1 MAGAALRIG
10 DQLILEEDY
19 DETYIPSEQEIQEFA
34 RVVGIDPENEPELM
48 WLAREGIVA
57 PLPAEWKPCQ
67 DITGDIYYFNFA
79 NGQSTWD
86 HPCDERYRQLVI
98 QEREK
103 ILEHGGLKK
112 KEKKKKR
119 GEKKKDKK
127 ERDLLKYPMEV
138 HSEPGILPSTSF
150 YRVSSP
156 ILSSGHAS
164 PDLEQQGSLGTQN
177 ESFLKNHKGKV
188 SDTGDLSRL
197 LSNPAPG
204 KLQPLL
210 SAKSNRTHQILADV
224 EKILGRAASSSRSD
238 VNHQT
243 CQDVT
248 TEIRCAAAS
257 GVFSDL
263 EAEDLDSVHLVKPLF
278 QTLKKPSQTIAGATV
293 VLDLGGVKDRRL
305 FLEGEKQG
313 EDHGEGHAEG
323 DGLQSLVRKED
334 FLQTVEKEMQLL
346 PSATAFSLISQTS
359 RTLEGQGDIHY
370 FQNEVL
376 RPLER
381 IKESRRKKKKLSEQ
395 CQATE
400 PSTWQIKAPVPHS
413 QLQASVEL
421 GAKTGTCGS
430 DGLSLA
436 VVSSATPGQ
445 LIEEKKHDPRID
457 SDGGNSISVA
467 SSLSDHLASQVLGE
481 VDNFSWDLQSS
492 CESEH
497 PTKHLP
503 SPQRSFLEAINTQA
517 QSSPDNQSASECYSE
532 DQKFYQH
539 VLHMVKKSRR
549 AGSSVPEPLKGQKDN
564 KKGPGA
570 GQTVEPNVA
579 REGTIETAA
588 ARLKQGAAAP
598 KAERFKPSEGQ
609 TCILQ
614 DNQAGE
620 QPVHNT
626 GLMEEACSLGLSPEG
641 NGVKEPSTYRKS
653 LLKSKNEEEK
663 EEACLYHLAAGATEN
678 KEVSESMHERA
689 GVLQNPRVDIGIIL
703 EQKSPVLENVLDV
716 AELSPVLN
724 GPKVGLNTAA
734 IESTWI
740 EEDKSWMVQGKNQ
753 NKDSLE
759 EEQNRGS
766 AVATESRKF
775 ETEIKPIKPWKIHTG
790 GSLEEITKV
799 EEANMY
805 LLQEKQTHVQNLQEE
820 LQQEKEE
827 EIQMLPPQKES
838 ALWLLKTELER
849 TKQEEEIRL
858 REEVQLELQKLQTE
872 MHSEMDA
879 EKEKIRLA
887 QEAIL
892 NQLKEELESFQQ
904 TEREK
909 LKEQKLLS
917 LERIKKEV
925 ETVEQAEQMALE
937 QKNQRALDELREKL
951 CREKELAM
959 QELQAQFAAEIQQQ
973 KSAAIEEHQKVILTL
988 QMEIMES
995 RRREEAELQKELE
1008 SVEQKVQ
1015 QKRHQVAEYEREL
1028 SDLLKEKRQEVE
1040 WEHVRELEKMQKIHQ
1055 EALARIRVQ
1064 HEDQEK
1070 KAQDAELELEL
1081 RTKDAQTRAA
1091 QLCAQEEAWKKKRQ
1105 QVLEEE
1111 KQLEEGRNEA
1121 ALAARSHLEESQKAQ
1136 ENLEDT
1142 LQQLHR
1148 ALAELQDQKK
1158 KLESQVALLQLQ
1170 SQQLER
1176 RTSELEETIRTKQEL
1191 LKKLDKECNEATSL
1205 RKKEEALR
1213 VEDLQGDC
1221 PEPSSREMASETP
1234 KSNEESSLLL
1244 NQVRHYISAEGAS
1257 LKTAKEFLVRQTR
1270 SMRKRQTAL
1279 RAAKQHWY
1287 HDLQGTQAVQD
1298 SSHSQVLEGV
1308 RRDLEE
1314 EGRQLDEMKS
1324 AMRKGQELL
1333 KKKEERLGQLE
1344 SSLLEEFS
1352 DEDTIKGMACKK
1364 MVTFDLS
1371 DSEDTSSLMSA
1382 DQSPHKIADLK
1393 PDVQFSPFDKIQ
1405 YLTDSLQ
1412 RITSDLNCVLRL
1424 LSTFSSQQSLFT
1436 STRGQSLAPL
1446 ARDGIPL
1453 TAYTSLAR
1461 AYSATPFVP
1470 STGPQSVWCSSSGP
1484 SPAAVSGQSVDSMLT
1499 EKWRKYFPG
1508 KFPLPYGG
1516 LGVQDDKLDSLTTG
1530 EQVCLFQH
1538 PHFQGSKTEKP
1549 NIQSMIDAN
1558 KKWLESFKHSS
1569 KGPLLPSSSRSSSSG
1584 SGLVQLGL
1592 DENNQ
1597 IKVYHF

>member
-1 MAGAALRIG
+1 
-10 DQLILEEDY
+10 
-19 DETYIPSEQEIQEFA
+19 
-34 RVVGIDPENEPELM
+34 
-48 WLAREGIVA
+48 
-57 PLPAEWKPCQ
+57 
-67 DITGDIYYFNFA
+67 
-79 NGQSTWD
+79 
-86 HPCDERYRQLVI
+86 
-98 QEREK
+98 
-103 ILEHGGLKK
+103 
-112 KEKKKKR
+112 
-119 GEKKKDKK
+119 
-127 ERDLLKYPMEV
+127 MEV

-177 ESFLKNHKGKV
+177 DSFLKNHKGKV

-278 QTLKKPSQTIAGATV
+278 QTLKKPSQTIAGATI
-293 VLDLGGVKDRRL
+293 VLDLGEVKDRRL

-430 DGLSLA
+430 DGFSLA
-436 VVSSATPGQ
+436 VVSSPTPGQ

-503 SPQRSFLEAINTQA
+503 SPQRSFLEAVNTQA
-517 QSSPDNQSASECYSE
+517 QSSPDNQSSSECYSE

-564 KKGPGA
+564 SKGPGA
-570 GQTVEPNVA
+570 DQTVDPDVA
-579 REGTIETAA
+579 GEGTIETTA

-626 GLMEEACSLGLSPEG
+626 GLMEEACRLGLSPEG

-689 GVLQNPRVDIGIIL
+689 GVLQNPRVDIGVIL
-703 EQKSPVLENVLDV
+703 EQKSPMLENVLDV
-716 AELSPVLN
+716 ADLSPVLN
-724 GPKVGLNTAA
+724 GPKFELNTAA

-740 EEDKSWMVQGKNQ
+740 EKDKSWMVQEKNQ

-790 GSLEEITKV
+790 RSLEEITKV

-838 ALWLLKTELER
+838 AL
-849 TKQEEEIRL
+849 
-858 REEVQLELQKLQTE
+858 
-872 MHSEMDA
+872 
-879 EKEKIRLA
+879 RLA
-887 QEAIL
+887 QEATL
-892 NQLKEELESFQQ
+892 NQLKEELESFRQS
-904 TEREK
+904 EREK

-917 LERIKKEV
+917 LERIKKEA
-925 ETVEQAEQMALE
+925 ETTEQAEQMALE

-973 KSAAIEEHQKVILTL
+973 KSATIEEHQKVILTL
-988 QMEIMES
+988 QMEIMEAQ
-995 RRREEAELQKELE
+995 RREEAELQKELE

-1040 WEHVRELEKMQKIHQ
+1040 REHVRELEKMQKIHQ

-1064 HEDQEK
+1064 HEDQERKQKAELLATLQNELERMRPLHQAELEALLKKHVEQLKDLHQSHQEQEK

-1136 ENLEDT
+1136 ANLEDT

-1191 LKKLDKECNEATSL
+1191 LKKLDKECSEATSP

-1308 RRDLEE
+1308 LRNLEE

-1333 KKKEERLGQLE
+1333 KKKEERLSQLE

-1393 PDVQFSPFDKIQ
+1393 PDIQFSPFDKIQ

-1436 STRGQSLAPL
+1436 STQGQSLAPL

-1508 KFPLPYGG
+1508 KFPLPCGG
-1516 LGVQDDKLDSLTTG
+1516 LGAQDDKLDSLTTG

-1538 PHFQGSKTEKP
+1538 LPFQGSKTEKP

-1569 KGPLLPSSSRSSSSG
+1569 KGPLLASTSRSSSSG

>member
-1 MAGAALRIG
+1 MAGPALRIG

-34 RVVGIDPENEPELM
+34 RVLGIDPENEPELM

-103 ILEHGGLKK
+103 ILEHGDLRK

-119 GEKKKDKK
+119 AEKKKDKK
-127 ERDLLKYPMEV
+127 ERDLLKYPAEV
-138 HSEPGILPSTSF
+138 QSEPGILPSTSF

-156 ILSSGHAS
+156 ILSSEHAS
-164 PDLEQQGSLGTQN
+164 PDLEQQGSLVTQN
-177 ESFLKNHKGKV
+177 DSFLKNHKGKV

-197 LSNPAPG
+197 LPNPAPG

-210 SAKSNRTHQILADV
+210 PAKPTRTHQILADV

-238 VNHQT
+238 INHQT
-243 CQDVT
+243 YQDVT
-248 TEIRCAAAS
+248 TEIRCAAAT

-263 EAEDLDSVHLVKPLF
+263 EAEDLDSIHLVKPLF
-278 QTLKKPSQTIAGATV
+278 QTLKKPSQTIAGATT
-293 VLDLGGVKDRRL
+293 VLDLEGVKEKRQ
-305 FLEGEKQG
+305 FLEGEKQS
-313 EDHGEGHAEG
+313 EDHGEDHAEG

-334 FLQTVEKEMQLL
+334 LLQMVEKEMQFH
-346 PSATAFSLISQTS
+346 PPATAFTLIRQMS

-413 QLQASVEL
+413 QLQAFVEL

-436 VVSSATPGQ
+436 AVSSPTPGQ
-445 LIEEKKHDPRID
+445 LVEEKKRTQRTD
-457 SDGGNSISVA
+457 SDSGNSISVA

-492 CESEH
+492 CDTEH
-497 PTKHLP
+497 PTKPLP
-503 SPQRSFLEAINTQA
+503 SPQRPFLEARNTQA

-549 AGSSVPEPLKGQKDN
+549 AESSAPEPLRSQKGSSKW
-564 KKGPGA
+564 PGA
-570 GQTVEPNVA
+570 DQAVEPVA
-579 REGTIETAA
+579 GETTIETAA
-588 ARLKQGAAAP
+588 AKLKQEAAAP
-598 KAERFKPSEGQ
+598 EVERLKPSEGQ
-609 TCILQ
+609 ACTLQ
-614 DNQAGE
+614 DNQSGGQLVCNVAL
-620 QPVHNT
+620 T
-626 GLMEEACSLGLSPEG
+626 EEACGPGLSPEG
-641 NGVKEPSTYRKS
+641 NGIKEPSSYRKN

-663 EEACLYHLAAGATEN
+663 EEACLHHLVSGVAEK
-678 KEVSESMHERA
+678 KEVSE
-689 GVLQNPRVDIGIIL
+689 
-703 EQKSPVLENVLDV
+703 
-716 AELSPVLN
+716 
-724 GPKVGLNTAA
+724 
-734 IESTWI
+734 
-740 EEDKSWMVQGKNQ
+740 DKSWLVQGKNQ
-753 NKDSLE
+753 NEDSLG

-766 AVATESRKF
+766 AVATESRQF

-790 GSLEEITKV
+790 GSLKEITKV

-805 LLQEKQTHVQNLQEE
+805 LLQEKQTHIQNLQEE

-827 EIQMLPPQKES
+827 EILILYQQKES
-838 ALWLLKTELER
+838 ALWSLRTELER
-849 TKQEEEIRL
+849 TRQEEDIRL
-858 REEVQLELQKLQTE
+858 RDEVQVELQKFQTE
-872 MHSEMDA
+872 MLSEMDA

-887 QEAIL
+887 QEAAL
-892 NQLKEELESFQQ
+892 NQLKEDLESFQQ
-904 TEREK
+904 AKREK

-917 LERIKKEV
+917 LERIKKEAEAV
-925 ETVEQAEQMALE
+925 VQAEQMELE
-937 QKNQRALDELREKL
+937 QKNQRALNELKEKL

-959 QELQAQFAAEIQQQ
+959 QELQVQFAAEIQQQ
-973 KSAAIEEHQKVILTL
+973 KTAAKEEHQKVILTL
-988 QMEIMES
+988 QMEIMEAQ
-995 RRREEAELQKELE
+995 RREEAEFQKELE

-1028 SDLLKEKRQEVE
+1028 TDLLKEKRQEVE
-1040 WEHVRELEKMQKIHQ
+1040 REHVRELEKMQKIHQ
-1055 EALARIRVQ
+1055 EALARIQAQ
-1064 HEDQEK
+1064 HEDKERKQKAELLAALQNELEHMRLLHKAELEAFLKKHVEQLEDLHQRHQEQEK
-1070 KAQDAELELEL
+1070 RAQDAEQELEL
-1081 RTKDAQTRAA
+1081 RAKDAQTRAA

-1111 KQLEEGRNEA
+1111 KQLEEERKEA
-1121 ALAARSHLEESQKAQ
+1121 ALAAHSHREESQKAQ

-1142 LQQLHR
+1142 LQQLR
-1148 ALAELQDQKK
+1148 RTLAELQDQKK
-1158 KLESQVALLQLQ
+1158 KLESQVELLLLQ

-1176 RTSELEETIRTKQEL
+1176 HTSELEETIRTKQEL
-1191 LKKLDKECNEATSL
+1191 LKKLDKECSEAASP

-1213 VEDLQGDC
+1213 VEDLQGDY
-1221 PEPSSREMASETP
+1221 PEPSSREMTSDTP
-1234 KSNEESSLLL
+1234 KSNEDSSLLL

-1257 LKTAKEFLVRQTR
+1257 LKTAKEFLVCQTR

-1287 HDLQGTQAVQD
+1287 HDLQGTQTVQD
-1298 SSHSQVLEGV
+1298 SGRSQVLEGV
-1308 RRDLEE
+1308 CRNLEE

-1324 AMRKGQELL
+1324 AMQKGQELL
-1333 KKKEERLGQLE
+1333 KKKEQRLSQLE

-1352 DEDTIKGMACKK
+1352 DEDTIKGVACKK

-1405 YLTDSLQ
+1405 CLTDSLQ
-1412 RITSDLNCVLRL
+1412 HITSDLNCVLRL

-1436 STRGQSLAPL
+1436 STQGQSLAPS

-1461 AYSATPFVP
+1461 AYSAAPFVP
-1470 STGPQSVWCSSSGP
+1470 STGPQSAWCSSSGP
-1484 SPAAVSGQSVDSMLT
+1484 SPAAVSGQSVDSLLM

-1508 KFPLPYGG
+1508 KFPLPCGG
-1516 LGVQDDKLDSLTTG
+1516 LGAQDDKLDSLTTG
-1530 EQVCLFQH
+1530 KQVCLFQH

-1558 KKWLESFKHSS
+1558 KKWLESFKHNS
-1569 KGPLLPSSSRSSSSG
+1569 KGPLLPSTSHSSSSG

>member
-1 MAGAALRIG
+1 
-10 DQLILEEDY
+10 
-19 DETYIPSEQEIQEFA
+19 
-34 RVVGIDPENEPELM
+34 
-48 WLAREGIVA
+48 
-57 PLPAEWKPCQ
+57 
-67 DITGDIYYFNFA
+67 
-79 NGQSTWD
+79 
-86 HPCDERYRQLVI
+86 
-98 QEREK
+98 
-103 ILEHGGLKK
+103 
-112 KEKKKKR
+112 
-119 GEKKKDKK
+119 
-127 ERDLLKYPMEV
+127 MEV

-177 ESFLKNHKGKV
+177 DSFLKNHKGKV

-278 QTLKKPSQTIAGATV
+278 QTLKKPSQTIAGATI
-293 VLDLGGVKDRRL
+293 VLDLGEVKDRRL

-430 DGLSLA
+430 DGFSLA
-436 VVSSATPGQ
+436 VVSSPTPGQ

-503 SPQRSFLEAINTQA
+503 SPQRSFLEAVNTQA
-517 QSSPDNQSASECYSE
+517 QSSPDNQSSSECYSE

-564 KKGPGA
+564 SKGPGA
-570 GQTVEPNVA
+570 DQTVDPDVA
-579 REGTIETAA
+579 GEGTIETTA

-626 GLMEEACSLGLSPEG
+626 GLMEEACRLGLSPEG

-689 GVLQNPRVDIGIIL
+689 GVLQNPRVDIGVIL
-703 EQKSPVLENVLDV
+703 EQKSPMLENVLDV
-716 AELSPVLN
+716 ADLSPVLN
-724 GPKVGLNTAA
+724 GPKFELNTAA

-740 EEDKSWMVQGKNQ
+740 EKDKSWMVQEKNQ

-790 GSLEEITKV
+790 RSLEEITKV

-838 ALWLLKTELER
+838 ALRLLKTELER
-849 TKQEEEIRL
+849 TRQEKEICL

-887 QEAIL
+887 QEATL
-892 NQLKEELESFQQ
+892 NQLKEELESFRQS
-904 TEREK
+904 EREK

-917 LERIKKEV
+917 LERIKKEA
-925 ETVEQAEQMALE
+925 ETTEQAEQMALE

-973 KSAAIEEHQKVILTL
+973 KSATIEEHQKVILTL
-988 QMEIMES
+988 QMEIMEAQ
-995 RRREEAELQKELE
+995 RREEAELQKELE

-1040 WEHVRELEKMQKIHQ
+1040 REHVRELEKMQKIHQ

-1136 ENLEDT
+1136 ANLEDT

-1191 LKKLDKECNEATSL
+1191 LKKLDKECSEATSP

-1308 RRDLEE
+1308 LRNLEE

-1333 KKKEERLGQLE
+1333 KKKEERLSQLE

-1393 PDVQFSPFDKIQ
+1393 PDIQFSPFDKIQ

-1436 STRGQSLAPL
+1436 STQGQSLAPL

-1508 KFPLPYGG
+1508 KFPLPCGG
-1516 LGVQDDKLDSLTTG
+1516 LGAQDDKLDSLTTG

-1538 PHFQGSKTEKP
+1538 LPFQGSKTEKP

-1569 KGPLLPSSSRSSSSG
+1569 KGPLLASTSRSSSSG

>member
-1 MAGAALRIG
+1 
-10 DQLILEEDY
+10 
-19 DETYIPSEQEIQEFA
+19 
-34 RVVGIDPENEPELM
+34 
-48 WLAREGIVA
+48 
-57 PLPAEWKPCQ
+57 
-67 DITGDIYYFNFA
+67 
-79 NGQSTWD
+79 
-86 HPCDERYRQLVI
+86 
-98 QEREK
+98 
-103 ILEHGGLKK
+103 
-112 KEKKKKR
+112 
-119 GEKKKDKK
+119 
-127 ERDLLKYPMEV
+127 MEV

-177 ESFLKNHKGKV
+177 DSFLKNHKGKV

-278 QTLKKPSQTIAGATV
+278 QTLKKPSQTIAGATI
-293 VLDLGGVKDRRL
+293 VLDLGEVKDRRL

-430 DGLSLA
+430 DGFSLA
-436 VVSSATPGQ
+436 VVSSPTPGQ

-503 SPQRSFLEAINTQA
+503 SPQRSFLEAVNTQA
-517 QSSPDNQSASECYSE
+517 QSSPDNQSSSECYSE

-564 KKGPGA
+564 SKGPGA
-570 GQTVEPNVA
+570 DQTVDPDVA
-579 REGTIETAA
+579 GEGTIETTA

-626 GLMEEACSLGLSPEG
+626 GLMEEACRLGLSPEG

-689 GVLQNPRVDIGIIL
+689 GVLQNPRVDIGVIL
-703 EQKSPVLENVLDV
+703 EQKSPMLENVLDV
-716 AELSPVLN
+716 ADLSPVLN
-724 GPKVGLNTAA
+724 GPKFELNTAA

-740 EEDKSWMVQGKNQ
+740 EKDKSWMVQEKNQ

-766 AVATESRKF
+766 AVATER
-775 ETEIKPIKPWKIHTG
+775 
-790 GSLEEITKV
+790 
-799 EEANMY
+799 
-805 LLQEKQTHVQNLQEE
+805 
-820 LQQEKEE
+820 
-827 EIQMLPPQKES
+827 
-838 ALWLLKTELER
+838 LLKTELER
-849 TKQEEEIRL
+849 TRQEKEICL

-887 QEAIL
+887 QEATL
-892 NQLKEELESFQQ
+892 NQLKEELESFRQS
-904 TEREK
+904 EREK

-917 LERIKKEV
+917 LERIKKEA
-925 ETVEQAEQMALE
+925 ETTEQAEQMALE

-973 KSAAIEEHQKVILTL
+973 KSATIEEHQKVILTL
-988 QMEIMES
+988 QMEIMEAQ
-995 RRREEAELQKELE
+995 RREEAELQKELE

-1040 WEHVRELEKMQKIHQ
+1040 REHVRELEKMQKIHQ

-1064 HEDQEK
+1064 HEDQERKQKAELLATLQNELERMRPLHQAELEALLKKHVEQLKDLHQSHQEQEK

-1136 ENLEDT
+1136 ANLEDT

-1191 LKKLDKECNEATSL
+1191 LKKLDKECSEATSP

-1308 RRDLEE
+1308 LRNLEE

-1333 KKKEERLGQLE
+1333 KKKEERLSQLE

-1393 PDVQFSPFDKIQ
+1393 PDIQFSPFDKIQ

-1436 STRGQSLAPL
+1436 STQGQSLAPL

-1508 KFPLPYGG
+1508 KFPLPCGG
-1516 LGVQDDKLDSLTTG
+1516 LGAQDDKLDSLTTG

-1538 PHFQGSKTEKP
+1538 LPFQGSKTEKP

-1569 KGPLLPSSSRSSSSG
+1569 KGPLLASTSRSSSSG